1 MVEQENLSMP
11 KSQIDSESVVI
22 SELMICHLHLILL
35 LRQNN
40 LFLQKII
47 MQKLYD
53 TIDQAYQ
60 KRKENLTPEIEQ
72 LKSQQK

>member
-1 MVEQENLSMP
+1 
-11 KSQIDSESVVI
+11 
-22 SELMICHLHLILL
+22 
-35 LRQNN
+35 
-40 LFLQKII
+40 

-60 KRKENLTPEIEQ
+60 KRKENLTPVIDR